1 MLFKKFFA
9 LVRIKYPSLNS
20 LLLTSNIKP
29 ATHKQ
34 CWLQYKEL
42 FSWVLLV
49 FILILHFKNP
59 FINYPAMA
67 LELSMRILSS
77 HIPMQFSEENRK
89 GSYWGDRKGGDRG
102 KTWLWALCADA
113 HNIPLRLYVQISLHP
128 INAQGHFVLF
138 ICLVC
143 FKCKVAINIFM
154 VVLQKKERSL
164 NS

>member
-1 MLFKKFFA
+1 M
-9 LVRIKYPSLNS
+9 RIKYPSLSS

-67 LELSMRILSS
+67 LEPSMCILYS

-102 KTWLWALCADA
+102 KMWMWALCADA
-113 HNIPLRLYVQISLHP
+113 HNIPLWLYMQTSLHP
-128 INAQGHFVLF
+128 INAWGSCGFLYLFVS
-138 ICLVC
+138 

-154 VVLQKKERSL
+154 DALQKGERSL